1 MTKSKTPVVI
11 VLIIA
16 AWFGLSFAF
25 IVLKLCGVLV
35 MSWWWLLLPLL
46 GIPALV
52 TLCIGFIAVCTIFL
66 TVTSKVNRR

>member
-1 MTKSKTPVVI
+1 MSKSKTPLI
-11 VLIIA
+11 VAIIIA
-16 AWFGLSFAF
+16 AWFGSTVAF

-52 TLCIGFIAVCTIFL
+52 TLGIGFISVCTIFL